1 METKT
6 KDSIFMMAVTAVMA
20 ALIAVVA
27 PFSIPAGQVS
37 FTLCT
42 LLLYLSPYIL
52 GWKRAALATLIYIM
66 LGMVGMPVFSGFKG
80 GFGVL
85 AGPTGGYILGYIPM
99 VIVGGLF
106 IKLFPRNRALQFAG
120 MVLATAVLYA
130 LGTAMFCVQMQATLE
145 VALINCVFPFIPFD
159 LGKMAVVIVFG
170 PLLQER
176 LAKAGIQLEVYQVP
190 PGAVCAR
197 GEYCVLS

>member
-80 GFGVL
+80 GFSVL

-106 IKLFPRNRALQFAG
+106 IKLFPRSRALQFAG
-120 MVLATAVLYA
+120 MVLATAVLYT
-130 LGTAMFCVQMQATLE
+130 LGTAMFCVQMKATLE

-159 LGKMAVVIVFG
+159 LGKMAVVIIFA

-176 LAKAGIQLEVYQVP
+176 LAKAGIQLE
-190 PGAVCAR
+190 A
-197 GEYCVLS
+197 